1 MPKVIVKAT
10 DADGKVQEET
20 VFETEVALG
29 GVLFEE
35 LDKAG
40 HQLPHG
46 CLAGSCGSC
55 RSNILEGAELL
66 APPSAVEADTIKSVS
81 QTHRERFGDACL
93 LGVTLRM
100 ACRARIEREGTIV
113 LTPFK

>member
-10 DADGKVQEET
+10 DADGTVQEET
-20 VFETEVALG
+20 VFEAEVAKG

-35 LDKAG
+35 LDAKG

-66 APPSAVEADTIKSVS
+66 APPSAIEADTIKSVS

-100 ACRARIEREGTIV
+100 ACRARIEGEGTIV
-113 LTPFK
+113 LAPFK